1 MSALDKQIDGTHYK
15 DMPIQPAVFI
25 HANSIPFIEGCI
37 IKYAARWREKGG
49 IKDLEKIKHYAELL
63 IELESKAPE
72 TITACDDGW
81 IEWKGGKCPVG
92 PDVLVEIKTDSDA
105 HVYSLL
111 AKDLRWKWAHGGN
124 IDDIIKY
131 RVVK

>member
-15 DMPIQPAVFI
+15 DMKIQPAVFI

-63 IELESKAPE
+63 IELEN
-72 TITACDDGW
+72 
-81 IEWKGGKCPVG
+81 KGN
-92 PDVLVEIKTDSDA
+92 T
-105 HVYSLL
+105 
-111 AKDLRWKWAHGGN
+111 
-124 IDDIIKY
+124 
-131 RVVK
+131 

>member
-1 MSALDKQIDGTHYK
+1 MSALDKQIDGNHYK
-15 DMPIQPAVFI
+15 DMKIQPAVFI

-81 IEWKGGKCPVG
+81 IEWKGGECPV
-92 PDVLVEIKTDSDA
+92 
-105 HVYSLL
+105 
-111 AKDLRWKWAHGGN
+111 AHGAMVKYINGFGEHYDEAGHLDWFHCIAPSPYN
-124 IDDIIKY
+124 IIKY